1 MLCGIA
7 RRLDERQLAEIRTL
21 EEELG
26 LTIVA
31 FACRAVD
38 PVREQRL
45 LAIAAELGPELIG
58 PPAQPSEQ
66 QLARIRRLEEQTGL
80 ALVAVQT

>member
-7 RRLDERQLAEIRTL
+7 RKLDERQLAEIQTL

-45 LAIAAELGPELIG
+45 RAIAAELGPELIA

-80 ALVAVQT
+80 ALVAVQA

>member
-7 RRLDERQLAEIRTL
+7 RKLDERQLAEIQTL

-31 FACRAVD
+31 FTCRTVD
-38 PVREQRL
+38 PERERRL
-45 LAIAAELGPELIG
+45 RAIAAELGPELVA

-66 QLARIRRLEEQTGL
+66 QLLLIRRLEEEMGL
-80 ALVAVQT
+80 ALVAVQA

>member
-7 RRLDERQLAEIRTL
+7 RKLDERQLTEIRTL

-45 LAIAAELGPELIG
+45 RAIAAELGSELIA
-58 PPAQPSEQ
+58 PPAQASEQ
-66 QLARIRRLEEQTGL
+66 QLARIRGLEERTGL
-80 ALVAVQT
+80 ALVAVQA